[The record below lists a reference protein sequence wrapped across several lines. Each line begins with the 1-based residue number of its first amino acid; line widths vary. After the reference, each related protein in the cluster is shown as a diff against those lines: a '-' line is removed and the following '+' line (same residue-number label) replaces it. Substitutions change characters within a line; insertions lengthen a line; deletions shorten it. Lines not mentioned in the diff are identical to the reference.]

1 MSFPQGFTA
10 AVARC
15 GLKNNGDPELAVVR
29 SEKPCKAAGVFTTN
43 RVAAAPVRYCR
54 QLLARANDMVS
65 AVVINSKNANAVTG
79 PQGDRDCARLASL
92 VDPGEVLTM
101 STGVIGQPMPMAVY
115 EKGLQELQP
124 ADAELL
130 ARAMMTTD
138 TYPKVVVRE
147 LAGTRWLGVAKG
159 AGMIHPDMATLLALV
174 VTDADIP
181 ACELQQAL
189 QDANQVSFQCI
200 TVDGDTS
207 TNDTLLVLA
216 NGASGK
222 TPTGWA
228 QTLQEVLIE
237 LARMVAFDGEG
248 AKHRVTLHVS
258 GVASDAEAR
267 TVGRVVLTSPL
278 VKTAIAGKD
287 ANWGRILAAAGRSG
301 VAFEPSQ
308 AALWWNELQL
318 LHGGAPTNPGSTAET
333 RAVEGEKVELRLVL
347 GQGLGKATVW
357 SCDLTHEYVSINGD
371 YRT

>member
-10 AVARC
+10 QVARC
-15 GLKNNGDPELAVVR
+15 GLKSNGDPELAVVR
-29 SEKPCKAAGVFTTN
+29 SERPCKAAGVFTTN
-43 RVAAAPVRYCR
+43 RVAAAPVRYCQ

-92 VDPGEVLTM
+92 VDAGDVLTM
-101 STGVIGQPMPMAVY
+101 STGVIGQPMPMGVY
-115 EKGLQELQP
+115 EKGLENLQD

-138 TYPKVVVRE
+138 THPKVVVRE
-147 LAGTRWLGVAKG
+147 LEGTRWLGVAEG

-174 VTDADIP
+174 VTDAQIP
-181 ACELQQAL
+181 ADDLQQAL
-189 QDANQVSFQCI
+189 VDANQVSFQCI

-216 NGASGK
+216 NGCSGNA
-222 TPTGWA
+222 PAGWRT
-228 QTLQEVLIE
+228 TLREVVVE
-237 LARMVAFDGEG
+237 LAQMVAFDGEG
-248 AKHRVTLHVS
+248 ARHRVTLHVS
-258 GVASDAEAR
+258 GTASDAEAR
-267 TVGRVVLTSPL
+267 LVGRVVLTSPL

-301 VAFEPSQ
+301 VTFEPAE
-308 AALWWNELQL
+308 AALWWNQLQL
-318 LHGGAPTNPGSTAET
+318 LEAGAPTNPGSAAEA
-333 RAVEGEKVELRLVL
+333 RAVEGNEVELRLVL
-347 GQGLGKATVW
+347 GQGLGRATLW

>member
-1 MSFPQGFTA
+1 MMFPQGFSA
-10 AVARC
+10 QVARC
-15 GLKNNGDPELAVVR
+15 GLKQNGDPELAVVR
-29 SEKPCKAAGVFTTN
+29 SEFPCKAAGVFTTN
-43 RVAAAPVRYCR
+43 RVAAAPVRYCQ
-54 QLLARANDMVS
+54 QLLARANDLVT

-92 VDPGEVLTM
+92 VDDGDVLTM

-124 ADAELL
+124 AEPELL

-138 TYPKVVVRE
+138 THPKVVMRE
-147 LAGTRWLGVAKG
+147 FEGTRWLGVAKG

-174 VTDADIP
+174 VTDADVP
-181 ACELQQAL
+181 AAELQQAL
-189 QDANQVSFQCI
+189 QEANQVSFQCI

-216 NGASGK
+216 NGASGR
-222 TPTGWA
+222 TPLGWS
-228 QTLQEVLIE
+228 QVLQEVATE

-248 AKHRVTLHVS
+248 AKHRVTLQVS
-258 GVASDAEAR
+258 GVGSDAEAR
-267 TVGRVVLTSPL
+267 SVGRVVLTSPL

-287 ANWGRILAAAGRSG
+287 ANWGRILAAAGRAG
-301 VAFEPSQ
+301 VAFSPQQ

-318 LHGGAPTNPGSTAET
+318 LEAGAPTNPGTAAEAK
-333 RAVEGEKVELRLVL
+333 AVEGSEVELRLVL
-347 GQGLGKATVW
+347 GQGLGKATLW